1 MISKIN
7 LELILEDMVRN
18 GELESVKEKGEGFWI
33 SISKRN
39 KLLVY
44 N

>member
-18 GELESVKEKGEGFWI
+18 GELESIKGKEEEFWI
-33 SISKRN
+33 SMSKRN
-39 KLLVY
+39 NFLL
-44 N
+44 NN